1 MGDQGDDDDRQHP
14 LRIAST
20 RPVSRSSPTQ
30 GPDAAEGAEASEPV
44 DAAAA
49 SGAVDPAASL
59 TASGAASGPAAIADA
74 LAAGTIDAAQARA
87 ALIADAVDA
96 HVPVGA
102 SPELV
107 SRIRAEVE
115 AMLASDPVVAELLRR
130 R

>member
-14 LRIAST
+14 LRISST
-20 RPVSRSSPTQ
+20 RPVSRSAAAQ
-30 GPDAAEGAEASEPV
+30 GADAAEAAEASEAV

-49 SGAVDPAASL
+49 SGAVDPAAPIE
-59 TASGAASGPAAIADA
+59 ASGAASGPAAIADA
-74 LAAGTIDAAQARA
+74 LAAGSIDAAQARA
-87 ALIADAVDA
+87 LLIADAVDA
-96 HVPVGA
+96 HLPAGA

>member
-1 MGDQGDDDDRQHP
+1 MGDRNDDDDGQQP
-14 LRIAST
+14 GLRISST
-20 RPVSRSSPTQ
+20 RPVSRSA
-30 GPDAAEGAEASEPV
+30 GADAAAAADASEAV

-49 SGAVDPAASL
+49 SAAVDPAAPVE
-59 TASGAASGPAAIADA
+59 ASGAASGPAAIADA

-96 HVPVGA
+96 HLPAGA